1 MDNEMIIKTNDTHR
15 FKILR
20 WKYMS
25 NLNIPSTRVLSSP
38 FKKGRKKS
46 TCDKTE
52 FNVYKL
58 FKIVGEAI
66 TKKFYKYDYATKS
79 SIKYN
84 TKFQNSK
91 NKFIN

>member
-1 MDNEMIIKTNDTHR
+1 
-15 FKILR
+15 
-20 WKYMS
+20 MS

-38 FKKGRKKS
+38 LKKGKKKKKAPVIKQNS
-46 TCDKTE
+46 MSINDS
-52 FNVYKL
+52 KL
-58 FKIVGEAI
+58 WEKQSQ
-66 TKKFYKYDYATKS
+66 KKFYKYHYATKS

>member
-1 MDNEMIIKTNDTHR
+1 MIIKTNDTHR

-38 FKKGRKKS
+38 LKKGKKKKKS

-52 FNVYKL
+52 FNVYK
-58 FKIVGEAI
+58 
-66 TKKFYKYDYATKS
+66 
-79 SIKYN
+79 
-84 TKFQNSK
+84 
-91 NKFIN
+91 

>member
-1 MDNEMIIKTNDTHR
+1 MDEMIIKTNDTHR

-38 FKKGRKKS
+38 LKKGKKKKKS

-52 FNVYKL
+52 FNVYK
-58 FKIVGEAI
+58 
-66 TKKFYKYDYATKS
+66 
-79 SIKYN
+79 
-84 TKFQNSK
+84 
-91 NKFIN
+91 